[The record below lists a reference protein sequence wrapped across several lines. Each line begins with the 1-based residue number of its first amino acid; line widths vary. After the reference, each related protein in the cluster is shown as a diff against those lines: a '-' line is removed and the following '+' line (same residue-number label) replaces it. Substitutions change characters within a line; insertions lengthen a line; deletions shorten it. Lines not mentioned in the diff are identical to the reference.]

1 MFKKHIQKYIRKNTI
16 PNEDRLHTSYVTLT
30 GRKHHLIPHLLNSDQ
45 YFRSYKGS
53 NYYIYIRVH
62 TWTAKLITLLLLAQ
76 WSNKPIILIVR
87 RIVFKTYNVR
97 AHAMLAECS
106 LVLTHYTNIRVQSVK
121 TVYYQNPLFI
131 DTDYRNSHFN
141 RFHTRQLWVGALAH
155 EVVSVALRGR
165 VHRNQTLFHSPV
177 IGNYFNIRSEGR
189 GFESIVHESIFVW
202 QI

>member
-1 MFKKHIQKYIRKNTI
+1 
-16 PNEDRLHTSYVTLT
+16 
-30 GRKHHLIPHLLNSDQ
+30 
-45 YFRSYKGS
+45 
-53 NYYIYIRVH
+53 
-62 TWTAKLITLLLLAQ
+62 
-76 WSNKPIILIVR
+76 
-87 RIVFKTYNVR
+87 
-97 AHAMLAECS
+97 MLAECS

-141 RFHTRQLWVGALAH
+141 RFHTLAH

-189 GFESIVHESIFVW
+189 GFESIVHESIFV
-202 QI
+202 